1 MTSIVEK
8 LIAAHSDQQ
17 FVFATT
23 KREVFA
29 VLDEI
34 RNIVGT
40 MEDFAQFPEGANGA
54 VLFAL
59 LKNASTGCPDAGDF
73 NHVHQGCQAALSTAF
88 GVLRE
93 EIDWSPGL
101 NLRQD

>member
-8 LIAAHSDQQ
+8 LILAHSDKQ
-17 FVFATT
+17 FVFATK

-29 VLDEI
+29 RLDEI
-34 RNIVGT
+34 RNIVEA

-54 VLFAL
+54 VLYAL
-59 LKNASTGCPDAGDF
+59 LKNASTSCPDTGDF
-73 NHVHQGCQAALSTAF
+73 NDVHQGCQAALSTAF

-93 EIDWSPGL
+93 EIEWFPGL
-101 NLRQD
+101 NRRKD

>member
-8 LIAAHSDQQ
+8 LIAAHPDKQ

-23 KREVFA
+23 KREVLA
-29 VLDEI
+29 ALDEI
-34 RNIVGT
+34 RNVVEA
-40 MEDFAQFPEGANGA
+40 MEDFAQFPEGTNGV

-59 LKNASTGCPDAGDF
+59 LQNASTSCPDAGDF
-73 NHVHQGCQAALSTAF
+73 DHVHQGCQAALRTAF

-93 EIDWSPGL
+93 EIDWFPGL
-101 NLRQD
+101 NRRKD